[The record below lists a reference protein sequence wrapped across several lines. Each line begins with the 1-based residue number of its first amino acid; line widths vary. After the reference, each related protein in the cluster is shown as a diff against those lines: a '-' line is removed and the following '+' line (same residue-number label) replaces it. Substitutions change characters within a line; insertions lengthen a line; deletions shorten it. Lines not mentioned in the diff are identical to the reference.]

1 MVKSKEVL
9 AQGPLWAFS
18 KQDKILGRSRTEG
31 RTLVFG
37 LCPSGLFKGN
47 TEASRRVNL
56 EQLITHLLPGGL
68 LSPTSPPSR
77 CRSDSHPTVLC
88 QGLCREHF
96 GGSPDLQVL
105 TSAETG
111 RHHSLRAG
119 WGLPWLLSSCTV
131 WRGAEHAQWSPPPS
145 VDTATGNSF
154 PQS

>member
-1 MVKSKEVL
+1 MGFLKTRQNTGKVKNRGQNFGVWSLPIWAIQGQHRSFQKSKFGAVNYPP
-9 AQGPLWAFS
+9 APWRSPLS
-18 KQDKILGRSRTEG
+18 HIT
-31 RTLVFG
+31 
-37 LCPSGLFKGN
+37 PSW
-47 TEASRRVNL
+47 
-56 EQLITHLLPGGL
+56 
-68 LSPTSPPSR
+68 

-111 RHHSLRAG
+111 RRHSLRAG

-154 PQS
+154 PRS